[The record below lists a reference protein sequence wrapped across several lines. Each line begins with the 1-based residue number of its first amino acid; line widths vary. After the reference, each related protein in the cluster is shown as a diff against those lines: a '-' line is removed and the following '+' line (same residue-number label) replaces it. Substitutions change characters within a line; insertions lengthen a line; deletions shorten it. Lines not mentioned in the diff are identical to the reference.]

1 MEKRA
6 VYTVTA
12 GTATDSQ
19 TYKIVVLRRLDLSMI
34 GCYLPS
40 DTDMAKNLISEFDS
54 AGITRDYDVT
64 VGENTESVKV
74 SAKAFNDKWYGLTV
88 NGQAV
93 SGSNAIEIPLDGSET
108 RITFQMNEDGTY
120 QDPAYQDI
128 TYTSTGTYT
137 ITVHKKSKV
146 LDRFCNRS
154 IGCSGQCI

>member
-1 MEKRA
+1 
-6 VYTVTA
+6 
-12 GTATDSQ
+12 
-19 TYKIVVLRRLDLSMI
+19 MI

-40 DTDMAKNLISEFDS
+40 DTDMVKNLISEFDS

-108 RITFQMNEDGTY
+108 RITFQMKEDGTY

-137 ITVHKKSKV
+137 ITVHKKQSP
-146 LDRFCNRS
+146 RS
-154 IGCSGQCI
+154 LL

>member
-1 MEKRA
+1 
-6 VYTVTA
+6 
-12 GTATDSQ
+12 
-19 TYKIVVLRRLDLSMI
+19 MI

-93 SGSNAIEIPLDGSET
+93 SGSNAIEIPLDVLRPGSLPDE
-108 RITFQMNEDGTY
+108 RRRDL
-120 QDPAYQDI
+120 QDPAYQDTLI
-128 TYTSTGTYT
+128 HPQAPIRSPY
-137 ITVHKKSKV
+137 IKKQSP
-146 LDRFCNRS
+146 RS
-154 IGCSGQCI
+154 LL